1 MKLSRRHLGLAAAG
15 AALAPVVASTVAHA
29 NGDEAAIKANIE
41 AFRAAMFAK
50 DTKALAE
57 LVSDDLNYGHS
68 AGVIEN
74 KAEFLKA
81 VDNRKATM
89 KKLEYSD
96 IKIQV
101 NGNSAVARHIWESEN
116 ELDGKTTQTR
126 IGVFQVWQKG
136 ADGKWKIYGRQA
148 HIFPPKT

>member
-1 MKLSRRHLGLAAAG
+1 MTLSRRNLGFAAAG
-15 AALAPVVASTVAHA
+15 AALAPMLASAPALA
-29 NGDEAAIKANIE
+29 NGDEAVIKANIE
-41 AFRAAMFAK
+41 AFRAAMFVR
-50 DTKALAE
+50 DTKKLAE
-57 LVSDDLNYGHS
+57 LVSDDVNYGHS
-68 AGVIEN
+68 AGRIEN
-74 KAEFLKA
+74 KAAFLKA
-81 VDNRKATM
+81 VAENKSKA

-126 IGVFQVWQKG
+126 IGIFQVWLKG